1 MMDVPTF
8 LQMFLVFTLGVL
20 TGVLVIAA
28 YLHIVAQLLKASD

>member
-1 MMDVPTF
+1 MMDFSTF
-8 LQMFLVFTLGVL
+8 LQVFLIFTLGVL